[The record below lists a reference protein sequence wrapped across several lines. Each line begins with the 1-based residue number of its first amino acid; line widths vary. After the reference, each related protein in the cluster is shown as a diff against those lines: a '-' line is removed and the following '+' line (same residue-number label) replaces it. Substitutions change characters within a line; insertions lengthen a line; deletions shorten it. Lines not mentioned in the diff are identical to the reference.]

1 MLPTSLGDGVERG
14 SKMLAPGSS
23 AADQIS
29 RVEIH
34 QQEGTSW
41 EREIRNQVCAPR
53 DEGQGQDVMSLNG
66 IRTQELFAIIWGL
79 VGGENFLGFCACFS
93 LAH

>member
-1 MLPTSLGDGVERG
+1 MLPKSLGDGVERE
-14 SKMLAPGSS
+14 SQVMALGSS

-29 RVEIH
+29 SVEVH

-41 EREIRNQVCAPR
+41 ERETRNQVCAPR

-66 IRTQELFAIIWGL
+66 IRT
-79 VGGENFLGFCACFS
+79 
-93 LAH
+93 